1 MGLAASINN
10 IEDYQIIGYEYVTLS
25 SLALRMIIMSFDV
38 ANFSA
43 NLDLM
48 FLISSIWLDAETVF
62 GTKLYKR

>member
-10 IEDYQIIGYEYVTLS
+10 IEDYQSIGYEYVTLS

-48 FLISSIWLDAETVF
+48 FLISSIWLEAETVF